1 MVQFYKYKNIIFPAC
16 QYIIIVFAYGLMAI
30 ATLRLFGT
38 LPILFLPAGFALAV
52 TLIGGRKYVGAI
64 FLSALLVNL
73 KLNESF
79 AISIALAVFSA
90 FSPVLISYLIQLYL
104 RNKEQIFG
112 IQSFS
117 PILVISCAALG
128 LVITA
133 FLSSIFLYLSGQLN
147 HQYLLSYIVKY
158 WMGDILGVMLITPLS
173 ISLWDLFNGPP
184 IKLSVS
190 NSLESF
196 AVLSLSFLISSSVFF
211 NIEPK
216 PISNAY
222 WLFALLCWSVI
233 RLQRLNTLLVIFT
246 VVLMGSIA
254 TFYKVGFFYPA
265 TNIGINDTSIGLSSF
280 WSFAFIYSS
289 LGNILSDVVTEYK
302 MQSTHLHDQNS
313 ELYQANIKIN
323 EQFDRSQD
331 QFTAM
336 IDNLPLA
343 MWYKDRDGHLLAANQ
358 ALLNKLGIDNFAVI
372 FGRNNAEIFSKT
384 VAKTINEEEIDVL
397 LSGKERTFEKVTEQ
411 NGQINYHEVHLSPV
425 INSQGVVTGTVGYH
439 LDTTEKKLQEIFVKQ
454 AKEKAEQLNIAKSQF
469 LANMSHEIR
478 TPMNGVI
485 GLSKLALESSNVL
498 EIKQLVQRINQS
510 SENLM
515 SILNDIL
522 DLSKIE
528 DTGFSLNLKD
538 FSINE
543 LLKPLTDLFT
553 LTAQQ
558 SGISFKIICD
568 EQIKQHIWGDELRL
582 RQILVNLLGNAFK
595 FTEQGE
601 VILTINAV
609 HTTHSHTNH
618 VRLRFAVSDTGV
630 GLSPEQTSFIF
641 DRFTQADTSTTRRF
655 GGSGLG
661 LSISQE
667 LVRAMGGE
675 IKVESSLGLGS
686 VFSFEIDFNTIDP
699 SASNL
704 IVNNDSGLSSVE
716 NLQAKRILVVEDDK
730 INQLVT
736 GLFLKKLNIEYEIA
750 ENGLIAIDCIKN
762 NTYDLILMDVQ
773 MPLMGGI
780 EAAQHIRQFDK
791 YKTLPIIAMSAGVML
806 EEKQACQD
814 AGMNGFVPKPTN
826 IEQLTSEL
834 VRLLQ

>member
-90 FSPVLISYLIQLYL
+90 FAPVLISYLIQLYL

-133 FLSSIFLYLSGQLN
+133 FLSSIFLYLSGQLH

-336 IDNLPLA
+336 INNLPLA
-343 MWYKDRDGHLLAANQ
+343 MW
-358 ALLNKLGIDNFAVI
+358 
-372 FGRNNAEIFSKT
+372 
-384 VAKTINEEEIDVL
+384 
-397 LSGKERTFEKVTEQ
+397 
-411 NGQINYHEVHLSPV
+411 
-425 INSQGVVTGTVGYH
+425 
-439 LDTTEKKLQEIFVKQ
+439 
-454 AKEKAEQLNIAKSQF
+454 
-469 LANMSHEIR
+469 
-478 TPMNGVI
+478 
-485 GLSKLALESSNVL
+485 
-498 EIKQLVQRINQS
+498 
-510 SENLM
+510 
-515 SILNDIL
+515 
-522 DLSKIE
+522 
-528 DTGFSLNLKD
+528 
-538 FSINE
+538 
-543 LLKPLTDLFT
+543 
-553 LTAQQ
+553 
-558 SGISFKIICD
+558 
-568 EQIKQHIWGDELRL
+568 
-582 RQILVNLLGNAFK
+582 
-595 FTEQGE
+595 
-601 VILTINAV
+601 
-609 HTTHSHTNH
+609 
-618 VRLRFAVSDTGV
+618 
-630 GLSPEQTSFIF
+630 
-641 DRFTQADTSTTRRF
+641 
-655 GGSGLG
+655 
-661 LSISQE
+661 
-667 LVRAMGGE
+667 
-675 IKVESSLGLGS
+675 
-686 VFSFEIDFNTIDP
+686 
-699 SASNL
+699 
-704 IVNNDSGLSSVE
+704 
-716 NLQAKRILVVEDDK
+716 
-730 INQLVT
+730 
-736 GLFLKKLNIEYEIA
+736 
-750 ENGLIAIDCIKN
+750 
-762 NTYDLILMDVQ
+762 
-773 MPLMGGI
+773 
-780 EAAQHIRQFDK
+780 
-791 YKTLPIIAMSAGVML
+791 
-806 EEKQACQD
+806 
-814 AGMNGFVPKPTN
+814 
-826 IEQLTSEL
+826 
-834 VRLLQ
+834 